1 MGPRWEGLRA
11 LEAGLLE
18 DARAWC
24 RGRSP
29 WVRAPLLAWG
39 AWMLLQ
45 HLRSDAYRSL
55 FAGLNLGIH
64 ELGHVVALP
73 LGMTMHMLGGTLAQ
87 VAAPLVG
94 VWMFLRQR
102 DYFAVSFALAWLG
115 TNLFEVAAYAGDARA
130 RALPLVSPFAGE
142 PLHDWHF
149 LLSKAGLLGWDGA
162 IAFVLR
168 LGGVTAFVAFLVGG
182 TWLLVQMRRPAGTE
196 APLSEELELRRW
208 GR

>member
-1 MGPRWEGLRA
+1 
-11 LEAGLLE
+11 
-18 DARAWC
+18 
-24 RGRSP
+24 
-29 WVRAPLLAWG
+29 
-39 AWMLLQ
+39 
-45 HLRSDAYRSL
+45 
-55 FAGLNLGIH
+55 
-64 ELGHVVALP
+64 
-73 LGMTMHMLGGTLAQ
+73 MTAHMLGGTLAQ
-87 VAAPLVG
+87 VAAPLAG

-115 TNLFEVAAYAGDARA
+115 TNLFEIAAYAGDARA

-168 LGGVTAFVAFLVGG
+168 LGGVAAFIAFLVGG
-182 TWLLVQMRRPAGTE
+182 TWLLVQMRLPAGTE
-196 APLSEELELRRW
+196 APPSEELELRRW